1 MEFTG
6 ILGLIKLFG
15 IFFYVGLFAIGGG
28 LVAATFMQ
36 QILVDK
42 YAVITTEKFYS
53 MLAISESTPGPIG
66 INLATYCGNEIYGPI
81 GGVVTTIGEVLPSLI
96 IIMLVSRFFFNF
108 QKKPAVQAAF
118 SGLRPATGG
127 MILVAM
133 VSVFMVSLL
142 NIPLFKESADILDL
156 FRWKSLIFYAICLL
170 VVLKFKKIH
179 PVFIVLAGAAF
190 GVVFL

>member
-6 ILGLIKLFG
+6 VLGLLQLFG

-66 INLATYCGNEIYGPI
+66 INLATYCGTELYGPF
-81 GGVVTTIGEVLPSLI
+81 GGLITTFGEVLPSLI
-96 IIMLVSRFFFNF
+96 IIILVSRFFFNF
-108 QKKPAVQAAF
+108 QKKTAVQAAF

-127 MILVAM
+127 LILVAM
-133 VSVFMVSLL
+133 VSVFVVSLL
-142 NIPLFKESADILDL
+142 NIPLFRETAVIQDL
-156 FRWKSLIFYAICLL
+156 FRWKSLLFYALCL
-170 VVLKFKKIH
+170 VVVLRFKKIH
-179 PVFIVLAGAAF
+179 PVFVVVAGALF
-190 GVVFL
+190 GVLFL